1 MGKFEAVKE
10 RVNYVIGWNINVQPG
25 REKSLYET

>member
-10 RVNYVIGWNINVQPG
+10 YLWM
-25 REKSLYET
+25 LLLH